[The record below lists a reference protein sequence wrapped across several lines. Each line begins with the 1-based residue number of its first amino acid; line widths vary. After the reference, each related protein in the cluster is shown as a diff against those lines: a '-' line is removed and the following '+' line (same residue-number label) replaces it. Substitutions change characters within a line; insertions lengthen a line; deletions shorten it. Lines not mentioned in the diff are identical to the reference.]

1 MAKLDAFME
10 SQQGI
15 PEQNLDYH
23 IIEEFVAEY
32 HESHANIESLLFK
45 LENDP
50 HDNHLLNE
58 LFRMVHN
65 IKGNSQL
72 IGLDRISGFVHSL
85 ENILDRLRK
94 HDLALDKPLSDTI
107 LRAVDH
113 IGTLCGDILNHQPA
127 IRDLTDSLQTE
138 LSQLANT
145 SQPKVEQHCQ
155 RIGQLID
162 GNGTTSL
169 VNNADRLCASPKV
182 NLLTQQLEDLK
193 FFAQLIESAERRSPY
208 WTGRTQRILNIALE
222 MNTEA
227 DQKVDS
233 AQLEAAVYLH
243 DFGMAFLPLDILHKG
258 NSLTDEEH
266 RSVQIHT
273 RMGAA
278 LLGDNTYWLP
288 AAEMVI
294 QHHER
299 EDGLGYPNQLIGDYI
314 CDGAKILSIA
324 DAFEAMTNQRANRT
338 ERIPV
343 SQALKE
349 ISSNAGTQ
357 FSSFWVDIFLNVI
370 RKITKKT

>member
-1 MAKLDAFME
+1 ME
-10 SQQGI
+10 PQPGM

-32 HESHANIESLLFK
+32 HESHANIESLLLK
-45 LENDP
+45 LEDSP
-50 HDNHLLNE
+50 QDNHLLNE

-65 IKGNSQL
+65 IKGNAQL
-72 IGLDRISGFVHSL
+72 IGLDQISGFVHAL
-85 ENILDRLRK
+85 ENILVRLRK

-113 IGTLCGDILNHQPA
+113 IGTLCGDLLNHRQTNH
-127 IRDLTDSLQTE
+127 DLTIKIQTD
-138 LSQLANT
+138 LNQLANA
-145 SQPKVEQHCQ
+145 SQANVEQVCQ
-155 RIGQLID
+155 HIGQLLEP
-162 GNGTTSL
+162 NGTTPL
-169 VNNADRLCASPKV
+169 VNNADLLCASPKI
-182 NLLTQQLEDLK
+182 NLLTPQLEDLK

-227 DQKVDS
+227 EYKVDS
-233 AQLEAAVYLH
+233 TQLEAAVYLH

-258 NSLTDEEH
+258 NKLTDEEH

-288 AAEMVI
+288 AAEMII

-299 EDGLGYPNQLIGDYI
+299 EDGRGYPNQLIGDYV
-314 CDGAKILSIA
+314 CDGAKILAIA

-349 ISSNAGTQ
+349 ISSNAGSQ

-370 RKITKKT
+370 RKITKKA